1 MNARSVAVPKLNQ
14 LWSSQLHLK
23 FAFYGLQFLAR
34 QRILL
39 VAPVAMLTII
49 FVFGRWYQSD
59 ATRLIRIARTHG
71 IEINREIISLEPLD
85 SYSTGLGRSGHETF
99 RVTLTQEAFHSL
111 LKQIRESAPQNIAV
125 DINSF
130 GFTMEWST
138 ACRKWA
144 SYKDN
149 HLFVIAVKDEDH
161 PIVEICSSW

>member
-1 MNARSVAVPKLNQ
+1 ML
-14 LWSSQLHLK
+14 
-23 FAFYGLQFLAR
+23 
-34 QRILL
+34 I
-39 VAPVAMLTII
+39 APVAMLTIV

-144 SYKDN
+144 SYQDN

-161 PIVEICSSW
+161 PIVELCSSW